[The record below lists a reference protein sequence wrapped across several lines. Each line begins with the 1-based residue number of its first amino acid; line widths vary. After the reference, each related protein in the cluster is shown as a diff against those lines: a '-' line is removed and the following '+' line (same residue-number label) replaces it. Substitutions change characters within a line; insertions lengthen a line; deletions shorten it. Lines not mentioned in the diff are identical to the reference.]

1 MSCFRGYCVA
11 MSNWL
16 VILVLKEKWKLEMK
30 KFIQN
35 GRDENDR
42 EQRERQKRKE
52 RKAVSLCSLQCF

>member
-1 MSCFRGYCVA
+1 MGYCVA

-42 EQRERQKRKE
+42 EQRERQKKE
-52 RKAVSLCSLQCF
+52 GKKGSCFV

>member
-30 KFIQN
+30 NCIQN

-42 EQRERQKRKE
+42 QQRESQKRKE
-52 RKAVSLCSLQCF
+52 RKAVYLCSLQCF

>member
-1 MSCFRGYCVA
+1 MA